1 MTMKPTIKVLLI
13 EDNPYDADLLREM
26 LLGVS
31 SVQFDWVHVLRLGDA
46 LNRLR
51 VERFDAILL
60 DLSLPDSQGQETLAK
75 AYAQAHDIPIVV
87 LTSQSDETLAIRTV
101 HQGAQD
107 YLVKGQVDG
116 PTLVRS
122 IRYAIERHRL
132 IAELDRGRQQQLKI
146 KDQFLSHVSHEL
158 RSPLAVIH
166 QFVTILLDRLAGNLN
181 PQQNEYLEIILRN
194 VNQLRKMIEDLLEV
208 TRVETG
214 KLTIHPQLT
223 PLDELITE
231 MNGTMRIA
239 ASGKRITLTEEISS
253 DLPLAYA
260 DPNRVRQ
267 ILMNLIDNAIRFTP
281 EQGKIIVRAE
291 VFKDDPHFLRVGVE
305 DTGCGIT
312 PEDSQK
318 IFDSMYQVKDAIPT
332 SRKGLG
338 LGLFICKELVSR
350 HGGRIWVE
358 SEVGKG
364 STFHFTLPIFSLAQQ
379 LAPILRP
386 RNLQYGS
393 IALITV
399 EIFSPQK
406 RELTKSAEGILWEV
420 ENLLKHCTLIDKD
433 FLLPRMA
440 PTKWKEFFFI
450 IAFAQQKGAEIL
462 QQRIYEQIG
471 RYEKLPEAGLE
482 ATVSSQIFEIPRLK
496 NGRPGD
502 SFVRDLT
509 RSIKDRIGKAFQE

>member
-1 MTMKPTIKVLLI
+1 M
-13 EDNPYDADLLREM
+13 
-26 LLGVS
+26 
-31 SVQFDWVHVLRLGDA
+31 
-46 LNRLR
+46 
-51 VERFDAILL
+51 
-60 DLSLPDSQGQETLAK
+60 
-75 AYAQAHDIPIVV
+75 
-87 LTSQSDETLAIRTV
+87 
-101 HQGAQD
+101 
-107 YLVKGQVDG
+107 
-116 PTLVRS
+116 
-122 IRYAIERHRL
+122 
-132 IAELDRGRQQQLKI
+132 
-146 KDQFLSHVSHEL
+146 
-158 RSPLAVIH
+158 
-166 QFVTILLDRLAGNLN
+166 
-181 PQQNEYLEIILRN
+181 
-194 VNQLRKMIEDLLEV
+194 
-208 TRVETG
+208 
-214 KLTIHPQLT
+214 
-223 PLDELITE
+223 
-231 MNGTMRIA
+231 
-239 ASGKRITLTEEISS
+239 
-253 DLPLAYA
+253 
-260 DPNRVRQ
+260 
-267 ILMNLIDNAIRFTP
+267 
-281 EQGKIIVRAE
+281 
-291 VFKDDPHFLRVGVE
+291 
-305 DTGCGIT
+305 
-312 PEDSQK
+312 
-318 IFDSMYQVKDAIPT
+318 
-332 SRKGLG
+332 
-338 LGLFICKELVSR
+338 
-350 HGGRIWVE
+350 E